1 MEGRA
6 SFTLAGK
13 VRYRNMSA
21 GWEVSLLPLSVLMSA
36 HCTDPGKSL
45 HSLVPQLSHACIEL
59 ITLLF
64 LIKCYQIDEWR
75 VLLTT
80 SVLTMYDIYMA
91 MFYYRWQLI
100 WLLC

>member
-13 VRYRNMSA
+13 VKYRNEGT
-21 GWEVSLLPLSVLMSA
+21 GWEVRLLPASVLTSA
-36 HCTDPGKSL
+36 YCIEPDKSL

-59 ITLLF
+59 ITLIF

-75 VLLTT
+75 ALLTT
-80 SVLTMYDIYMA
+80 SVLTMYDTYMA
-91 MFYYRWQLI
+91 VF
-100 WLLC
+100 